1 MDVVSSDRSKVRE
14 RVPAVLSEPT
24 QLELPAMPPRV
35 QRERALPRHKRCQPP
50 VHLMADLEPTGGYR
64 PAGEDTSLAPT
75 LYTHDACGFRP
86 ATNREIFV
94 NAHELLK
101 QRFRAGLP
109 VTTYPELLRS
119 FLQAKIGAQQCCV
132 FLALFVTRDELLIQV
147 AELFRGTS
155 SYVEISPRE
164 VARAAM
170 ACEAEGVICVR
181 TDARGKSAATAH
193 DISTAQWLSKLF
205 DVLETPLMDYIVV
218 GKSMTSLKAK
228 GLVKRLDARPC
239 G

>member
-1 MDVVSSDRSKVRE
+1 M
-14 RVPAVLSEPT
+14 
-24 QLELPAMPPRV
+24 QLELPAMPPRL
-35 QRERALPRHKRCQPP
+35 ERKPSRSRHKRIPPP
-50 VHLMADLEPTGGYR
+50 VHLMADIEATGGYR
-64 PAGEDTSLAPT
+64 PKGEDTSLAPV
-75 LYTHDACGFRP
+75 LYAQDAACGFRR

-94 NAHELLK
+94 SAHELFK

-119 FLQAKIGAQQCCV
+119 FLQTKIGAQQCCV

-155 SYVEISPRE
+155 GYVNISPKE

-181 TDARGKSAATAH
+181 TDARGKSEPTEH
-193 DISTAQWLSKLF
+193 DVSTARWLRKLF
-205 DVLETPLMDYIVV
+205 EVLEVPLRDYIVV
-218 GKSMTSLKAK
+218 GKGMVSLRAK
-228 GLVKRLDARPC
+228 GVIGRS
-239 G
+239 